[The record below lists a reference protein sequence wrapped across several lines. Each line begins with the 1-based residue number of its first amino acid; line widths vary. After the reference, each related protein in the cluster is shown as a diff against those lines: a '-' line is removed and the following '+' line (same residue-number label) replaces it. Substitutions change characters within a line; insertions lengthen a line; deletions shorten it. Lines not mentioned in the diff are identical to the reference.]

1 MIIYILT
8 EIDSYNKDLVTLN
21 INNIYKKL
29 IKDYKMNKDFSYYLT
44 IWNGNNLIGNYTISI
59 ENIYVVDKIKKSLLY
74 FFLFLLFA
82 LLLQVF
88 NLIIA
93 EILICLSFS
102 YVISSISNII
112 KLGIN
117 K

>member
-59 ENIYVVDKIKKSLLY
+59 ENIYVVDIIKKSLLY
-74 FFLFLLFA
+74 FF
-82 LLLQVF
+82 
-88 NLIIA
+88 
-93 EILICLSFS
+93 
-102 YVISSISNII
+102 SISVICII
-112 KLGIN
+112 ITSF
-117 K
+117 